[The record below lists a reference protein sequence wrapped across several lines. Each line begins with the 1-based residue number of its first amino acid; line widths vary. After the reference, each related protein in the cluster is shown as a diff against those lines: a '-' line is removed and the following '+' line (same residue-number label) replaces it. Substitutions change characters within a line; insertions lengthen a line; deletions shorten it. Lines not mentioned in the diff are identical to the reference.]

1 MFGKPVDP
9 LVEGNMGVYYEDHMV
24 DIKYTM
30 GAKCRVS

>member
-1 MFGKPVDP
+1 
-9 LVEGNMGVYYEDHMV
+9 MGVYYEDHMV